1 MTTVQAE
8 RCRVIRQSPGICYV
22 TVSDIVDSS
31 ILDAGHDNHAIFV
44 CSRLRAHIPSGG
56 AGGSA
61 ACQYS
66 IGGIDCLVAV
76 ILIRITLTSAGSKC
90 RVIHRDGA
98 AQHQCSVVGN
108 DAFQIGGR
116 RAKVQRGSRS
126 NRDSSRGEFARTQG
140 KRFFGIYYC

>member
-8 RCRVIRQSPGICYV
+8 RCRVIRQSPGICYI
-22 TVSDIVDSS
+22 TVSDIVDSR
-31 ILDAGHDNHAIFV
+31 ILDAIHDNHAIFV
-44 CSRLRAHIPSGG
+44 CSRLRAHFPCGG

-66 IGGIDCLVAV
+66 IGGVRYLVTV
-76 ILIRITLTSAGSKC
+76 VTGRIAFTRTGSKC

-108 DAFQIGGR
+108 DAFQIGGS
-116 RAKVQRGSRS
+116 AKGHGGSRS

-140 KRFFGIYYC
+140 KRFSGIYYC